1 MRREVVLCLQGN
13 QNRVL
18 FFSQPL
24 IPFIMI
30 VRITKLV
37 LDNTP
42 IKFSPFV
49 MDIPDVEI
57 GWDRG
62 YDYMENL
69 IDDLFNEQMCD
80 QGITEY
86 KEFEFAYDFDY
97 EIICS

>member
-1 MRREVVLCLQGN
+1 
-13 QNRVL
+13 
-18 FFSQPL
+18 
-24 IPFIMI
+24 MI

-42 IKFSPFV
+42 IRFDPFV
-49 MDIPDVEI
+49 MDIPDIEI
-57 GWDRG
+57 GWDQG
-62 YDYMENL
+62 HDYMENL

-86 KEFEFAYDFDY
+86 KEFEFDYDFDY

>member
-1 MRREVVLCLQGN
+1 
-13 QNRVL
+13 
-18 FFSQPL
+18 
-24 IPFIMI
+24 MI
-30 VRITKLV
+30 VRITKMV

-42 IKFSPFV
+42 LRFDPFV
-49 MDIPDVEI
+49 MDIPDMEI

-86 KEFEFAYDFDY
+86 KVFEFDYDFDY
-97 EIICS
+97 EIVCS